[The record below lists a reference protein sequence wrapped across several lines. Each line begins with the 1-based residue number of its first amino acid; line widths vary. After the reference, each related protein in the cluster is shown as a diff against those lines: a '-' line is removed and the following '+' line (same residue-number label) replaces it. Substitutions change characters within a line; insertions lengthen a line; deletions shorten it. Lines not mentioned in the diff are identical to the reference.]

1 MGDTI
6 ERRDEKDLDEE
17 RRQRGPELDQE
28 SEHEGAA
35 EEALAEA
42 E

>member
-1 MGDTI
+1 MIDTI
-6 ERRDEKDLDEE
+6 ERRDGKGLDEE
-17 RRQRGPELDQE
+17 RRQRGPELDEE

-35 EEALAEA
+35 EEALAED

>member
-1 MGDTI
+1 MIDTI
-6 ERRDEKDLDEE
+6 ERRDGKGFDEE
-17 RRQRGPELDQE
+17 RRQRGPELEE